1 MLCATTTLAPSSCP
15 PSVLCASTSAILL
28 CPSVRCA
35 TTSTILL
42 HSLDAVF
49 TGVSIGPDSVKVT
62 STDHKQTLVPE
73 YSQSSA
79 SSVYANDAMG
89 HSHGLGKL
97 DSPLAWCA
105 STNAAGQY
113 WQMDLSSAQS
123 VGGVVTQGRK
133 DASYQVRIN

>member
-1 MLCATTTLAPSSCP
+1 MLCAIITC
-15 PSVLCASTSAILL
+15 
-28 CPSVRCA
+28 
-35 TTSTILL
+35 STILL
-42 HSLDAVF
+42 RPLAAGCDQLCADHNNVCVAGFSCA
-49 TGVSIGPDSVKVT
+49 
-62 STDHKQTLVPE
+62 HKQTLVPE

-79 SSVYANDAMG
+79 SSVHANDAIG